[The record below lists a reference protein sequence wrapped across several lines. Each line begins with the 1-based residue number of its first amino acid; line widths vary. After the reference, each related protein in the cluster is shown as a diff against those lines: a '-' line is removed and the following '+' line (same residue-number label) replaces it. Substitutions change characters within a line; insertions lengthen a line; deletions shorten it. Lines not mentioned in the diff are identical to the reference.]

1 MDERTGEMRDTLT
14 SKGTSSSLDFYNM
27 SRSLFRIIRECLI
40 LETLSC
46 SSVSALLQM
55 IFPQISRL
63 HSSVISTIQLTK
75 STLLFP
81 GCCVL
86 TVRWVFSVNFVE
98 LTLEVRYHINN
109 QNIPPP
115 LHWLLSVIL
124 AVAVLC
130 VGTSYKNY

>member
-1 MDERTGEMRDTLT
+1 MRDTLT

-81 GCCVL
+81 GCPD
-86 TVRWVFSVNFVE
+86 S
-98 LTLEVRYHINN
+98 
-109 QNIPPP
+109 QMG
-115 LHWLLSVIL
+115 IL
-124 AVAVLC
+124 C
-130 VGTSYKNY
+130 

>member
-1 MDERTGEMRDTLT
+1 MDERTGEIRDTLT

-46 SSVSALLQM
+46 SSASALLQI

-63 HSSVISTIQLTK
+63 HYTALLYLCYPALGLQLTK

-81 GCCVL
+81 GWCVL
-86 TVRWVFSVNFVE
+86 AVRWVFSVNFVE
-98 LTLEVRYHINN
+98 LTLEVISH
-109 QNIPPP
+109 
-115 LHWLLSVIL
+115 
-124 AVAVLC
+124 
-130 VGTSYKNY
+130 